1 SAPPPPP
8 PPGGPVSMTVAYN
21 GTLRDRVGQG
31 NTALAA
37 DGALDATLTATLT
50 GAAGRAVTRV
60 RLQSGGQG
68 LWDTD
73 SGTIDWAL
81 GVAGTLDGPL
91 LNNPTTMAVNFSV
104 ADGGT
109 FSIFASE
116 YPPMPQFVGGATLTL
131 TATLADGT
139 TATAST
145 TVPASQAPT
154 LSSMSPT
161 SVAAGSGA
169 FTLTVNGTNFVAG
182 ATVQWNGAAR
192 AT

>member
-1 SAPPPPP
+1 
-8 PPGGPVSMTVAYN
+8 AYN

-104 ADGGT
+104 ADGAT
-109 FSIFASE
+109 FTDFEAAH
-116 YPPMPQFVGGATLTL
+116 PRRPQERE
-131 TATLADGT
+131 
-139 TATAST
+139 
-145 TVPASQAPT
+145 
-154 LSSMSPT
+154 
-161 SVAAGSGA
+161 
-169 FTLTVNGTNFVAG
+169 
-182 ATVQWNGAAR
+182 R
-192 AT
+192 ATMPVTTTIAAVSRATDTH